1 MVQVL
6 ADLTTFRGSA
16 PAHTS
21 WMISTTSF
29 LSGKPPVWSLLCIS
43 LSSTLTSKA
52 PLLPTFPFTT
62 ASRTQLSVAAI
73 SSFTYWE
80 LSPVSSTGGPSCGW
94 RSLRSRSTLCGLKST
109 SFLPSAPV
117 SLHSA
122 LLASCSGCE
131 VTRLFLLDELMSG
144 ATWLGTNDLTH
155 LNQGFNQFDLI
166 ESIGKFW

>member
-6 ADLTTFRGSA
+6 ADLTTFRGSE

-62 ASRTQLSVAAI
+62 ASRTQLSVPASVAAI

-80 LSPVSSTGGPSCGW
+80 FSPVSSTGGPSCGW

-109 SFLPSAPV
+109 SFLPV
-117 SLHSA
+117 SLYCWPVV
-122 LLASCSGCE
+122 L
-131 VTRLFLLDELMSG
+131 VVRWLDCFYLMSWDVRSYLG
-144 ATWLGTNDLTH
+144 LGLGQMISPTWTR
-155 LNQGFNQFDLI
+155 DLI
-166 ESIGKFW
+166 NLI

>member
-6 ADLTTFRGSA
+6 ADLTTFRGSE

-62 ASRTQLSVAAI
+62 ASRTQLSVPASVAAI

-80 LSPVSSTGGPSCGW
+80 FSPVSSTGGPSCGW

-117 SLHSA
+117 SLHCWPVV
-122 LLASCSGCE
+122 L
-131 VTRLFLLDELMSG
+131 VVR
-144 ATWLGTNDLTH
+144 
-155 LNQGFNQFDLI
+155 
-166 ESIGKFW
+166 